1 MTQQRITITD
11 STLRDGMHTVSHQFT
26 PNDMAEIASALDQAG
41 VDIIEIGHGDG
52 LAGASYQYGFSQ
64 AADEDYVR
72 AVCNVVKQAKVAVL
86 LLPGIGTKRDLQIA
100 ADLGARAARIAT
112 HVTEADISE
121 QHIKVS
127 KDLGLFTVGFLMM
140 AHMEEPNK
148 LVEQAKKMES
158 YGADVVYV
166 TDSAGAL
173 LPDGVRAR
181 VSALREAVSIP
192 VGFHA
197 HNNLGVA
204 VGNTLAA
211 LSEGAGYVD
220 GSLRG
225 MGAGAGNAQTEVMVA
240 ALHKAGFQ
248 TGTDL
253 AKLIHAAEDVV
264 APKMTRPQIIDSVA
278 LILGYAGVYS
288 SFFLHAKRAAERF
301 GVDPLAILV
310 ELGKQRIVGGQEDQ
324 IIDVAYE
331 LSKKERVGALL

>member
-1 MTQQRITITD
+1 MTQKITITD
-11 STLRDGMHTVSHQFT
+11 STLRDGMHTVSHQFS
-26 PNDMAEIASALDQAG
+26 PADMAEIARALDQAG
-41 VDIIEIGHGDG
+41 MDLIEIGHGDG
-52 LAGASYQYGFSQ
+52 LAGSSYQYGFSS
-64 AADEDYVR
+64 ASDTDYLK
-72 AVCNVVKQAKVAVL
+72 AVCDVVKQAKVTVL
-86 LLPGIGTKRDLQIA
+86 LLPGIGTKKDLQA
-100 ADLGARAARIAT
+100 AAEIGAKAVRVAT

-121 QHIKVS
+121 QHIKIA
-127 KDLGLFTVGFLMM
+127 KELGLFTVGFLMM
-140 AHMEEPNK
+140 AHMEEPEK
-148 LVEQAKKMES
+148 IVEQARKMES

-181 VSALREAVSIP
+181 VSALRNAVNIP
-192 VGFHA
+192 IGFHA

-211 LSEGAGYVD
+211 LAEGATFVD

-240 ALHKAGFQ
+240 ALNKQGYL
-248 TGTDL
+248 TNCDL
-253 AKLIHAAEDVV
+253 SKLIRAAEDIV
-264 APKMTRPQIIDSVA
+264 APKMSRPQIIDSVA

-301 GVDPLAILV
+301 GVDALTILE
-310 ELGKQRIVGGQEDQ
+310 ELGKRRIVGGQEDQ

-331 LSKKERVGALL
+331 LSQKQALVR

>member
-1 MTQQRITITD
+1 VT
-11 STLRDGMHTVSHQFT
+11 
-26 PNDMAEIASALDQAG
+26 
-41 VDIIEIGHGDG
+41 
-52 LAGASYQYGFSQ
+52 
-64 AADEDYVR
+64 
-72 AVCNVVKQAKVAVL
+72 VL
-86 LLPGIGTKRDLQIA
+86 LLPGIGTKKDLQA
-100 ADLGARAARIAT
+100 AAEIGAKAVRVAT

-121 QHIKVS
+121 QHIKIA
-127 KDLGLFTVGFLMM
+127 KELGLFTVGFLMM
-140 AHMEEPNK
+140 AHMEEPEK
-148 LVEQAKKMES
+148 IVEQARKMES

-181 VSALREAVSIP
+181 VSALRNAVNIP
-192 VGFHA
+192 IGFHA

-211 LSEGAGYVD
+211 LAEGATFVD

-240 ALHKAGFQ
+240 ALNKQGYL
-248 TGTDL
+248 TNCDL
-253 AKLIHAAEDVV
+253 SKLIRAAEDIV
-264 APKMTRPQIIDSVA
+264 APKMSRPQIIDSVA

-301 GVDPLAILV
+301 GVDALTILE
-310 ELGKQRIVGGQEDQ
+310 ELGKRRIVGGQEDQ

-331 LSKKERVGALL
+331 LSQKQALVR

>member
-1 MTQQRITITD
+1 MTQKIVITD

-26 PNDMAEIASALDQAG
+26 PADMAEIATALDKSG
-41 VDIIEIGHGDG
+41 VDLIEVGHGDG
-52 LAGASYQYGFSQ
+52 LAGSSFQYGFS
-64 AADEDYVR
+64 AAKDAEYLK
-72 AVCNVVKQAKVAVL
+72 AACGVVKNGKVTVL
-86 LLPGIGTKRDLQIA
+86 LLPGIGTKKDLQAA
-100 ADLGARAARIAT
+100 ADIGAKAVRVAT

-121 QHIKVS
+121 QHIKVA
-127 KDLGLFTVGFLMM
+127 KDMGLFTVGFLMM
-140 AHMEEPNK
+140 AHMEEPER

-181 VSALREAVSIP
+181 VAALRKAVSVP

-211 LSEGAGYVD
+211 LQEGATFVD

-240 ALHKAGFQ
+240 ALHKAGYQ
-248 TGTDL
+248 TGCDL
-253 AKLIHAAEDVV
+253 KKLIQAAEQNV
-264 APKMTRPQIIDSVA
+264 APKMQRPQIIDSVA

-301 GVDPLAILV
+301 DVDPLEILE
-310 ELGKQRIVGGQEDQ
+310 ELGRRRIVGGQEDQ

-331 LSKKERVGALL
+331 LSQKQKTLVL